1 MEKEASWVGEGR
13 EKADVVNECY
23 NKTGQQKP
31 TLSVL
36 CAADLCARQLRR
48 EGWLVA
54 AHPIKCPPP
63 PAAKQSWGDR
73 GRERAAEGAS
83 LIFWVLVCAGIWVTH
98 AAAGWKGCQDYPP
111 MR

>member
-1 MEKEASWVGEGR
+1 MEKEASWVGEGK

-54 AHPIKCPPP
+54 AHPIKCFPPSPPP
-63 PAAKQSWGDR
+63 PSQTKLRRPREGKR
-73 GRERAAEGAS
+73 GGGGAS
-83 LIFWVLVCAGIWVTH
+83 LIFRVLVCAGIWVAH
-98 AAAGWKGCQDYPP
+98 AAAG
-111 MR
+111 